1 MTDLSRVLYLLGDPA
16 LKRKTVRKSV
26 NEKVALADN
35 DEVLAYLPER
45 GRTYFV
51 VGDNPYGS
59 FTVEQYISYNGR
71 LVKGKGCQ
79 KEEATAFFRKVLG
92 KRLAFTRKVSTLST
106 VQYRAL
112 ALFTL
117 ITEKT
122 EQVIVNFDGTRF
134 SRGVKKSIERMAS
147 ALSQSFDT
155 TVCVTDERLI
165 SKRAKIERMEENGGR
180 FKDNEAVSSDLV
192 VFYKGNLRKIL
203 NLQGKECRSR
213 VP

>member
-1 MTDLSRVLYLLGDPA
+1 MEM
-16 LKRKTVRKSV
+16 LKITNLTKTFNAGTV

-134 SRGVKKSIERMAS
+134 SRGVKKSIERMAF

-155 TVCVTDERLI
+155 TVCVTDERLT
-165 SKRAKIERMEENGGR
+165 SKHAKIQRMEENGGS
-180 FKDNEAVSSDLV
+180 FIKKDAVSSDLPM
-192 VFYKGNLRKIL
+192 FYKGNLRKIL
-203 NLQGKECRSR
+203 NL
-213 VP
+213 